1 MVGRQLSRAWEPGLI
16 SGTAGRAQRLH
27 KLGVNQFWYAAEL
40 YRSLPLRAV
49 GCSLR
54 GLPLGSREAT
64 SFQLVFVRLS
74 EEKFPKK
81 IKNWWTA
88 AARRRGSAR
97 RICRASL
104 TPKGQGR
111 SSPYESSKKAPSG
124 SNDADS
130 DNPCVIIV
138 PTTMC
143 PACHGDSRF
152 CIKSGRFWAADRFC
166 GFQPFRICQRILLL
180 PINTF
185 NDLQTT

>member
-1 MVGRQLSRAWEPGLI
+1 MGRRLSRAWERGLI
-16 SGTAGRAQRLH
+16 SRTGSRVQSLH
-27 KLGVNQFWYAAEL
+27 KPGVGYATKLHRLLPFEGGGRQFE
-40 YRSLPLRAV
+40 
-49 GCSLR
+49 
-54 GLPLGSREAT
+54 GLPLGSGEAT
-64 SFQLVFVRLS
+64 SFQFVFVRLS

-143 PACHGDSRF
+143 PACHGDAGF
-152 CIKSGRFWAADRFC
+152 CMKSGLFWAD
-166 GFQPFRICQRILLL
+166 
-180 PINTF
+180 
-185 NDLQTT
+185 DHS